1 MTVQLFAFKL
11 FFAWHALEVSPAP
24 AGAGTVSAFGIEDD
38 RGVGDG
44 DWSPTAYKEHAG
56 VVLTEAAVAK
66 KIGSN
71 PRALAAA
78 PASVERAGYAAVP
91 TDLPKHTVI
100 IAPAG
105 NLIDAWRFERNGK
118 VVSVRVEGRLHAS
131 VNEALTA
138 AAVAGLGIPRQGY
151 GAAGMNLQIEH

>member
-24 AGAGTVSAFGIEDD
+24 AGVGTVSAFGIEDD

-78 PASVERAGYAAVP
+78 PASLERRLCRC
-91 TDLPKHTVI
+91 TDRPPKAH
-100 IAPAG
+100 G
-105 NLIDAWRFERNGK
+105 HHCSR
-118 VVSVRVEGRLHAS
+118 
-131 VNEALTA
+131 
-138 AAVAGLGIPRQGY
+138 RQLNRCM
-151 GAAGMNLQIEH
+151 AF